1 MWNFMY
7 ELYQQPMWML
17 SLFSLLVIW
26 EAVWKGLALWH
37 SAKNKQVAWFVVLLL
52 FNTLGLLPII
62 YLVWFRPKEENVL
75 VVESVEVK
83 AKETKETRKSAK
95 ARKQKNK

>member
-26 EAVWKGLALWH
+26 EVAWKGLALWH
-37 SAKNKQVAWFVVLLL
+37 SAKNKQMAWFVVLLL

-62 YLVWFRPKEENVL
+62 YLVWFRPKEENGS

-83 AKETKETRKSAK
+83 AKETKKNPATKKSRKK
-95 ARKQKNK
+95 R